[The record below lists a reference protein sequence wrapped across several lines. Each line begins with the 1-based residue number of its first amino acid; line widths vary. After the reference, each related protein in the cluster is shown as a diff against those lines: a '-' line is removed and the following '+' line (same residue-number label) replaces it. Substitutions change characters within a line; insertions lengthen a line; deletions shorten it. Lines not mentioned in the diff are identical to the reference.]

1 MENIGAILYINLDHR
16 TDRDEHIRSEIQHI
30 DPTFS
35 KTHRIS
41 GVHTPDHGA
50 LGCSSSHC
58 NALTMMMGHRE
69 WKTCMILEDDFTFS
83 SPLEAM
89 NQLTIIFKESPAFDV
104 FLLSYNAV
112 DMYPSPFSIHRVR
125 SSQTTSGYIIRQH
138 YLPTL
143 LRNFTISRDY
153 LNQRGKFDKMCLDQY
168 WKRLMP
174 IGRWYTSSTPIGYQ
188 YMNYSDIEQ
197 KMVEYNHI

>member
-1 MENIGAILYINLDHR
+1 MENIDAILYINLDHR
-16 TDRDEHIRSEIQHI
+16 TDRDEHIRGEIQHI

-41 GVHTPDHGA
+41 GEYIPDHGA
-50 LGCSSSHC
+50 LGCSISHC
-58 NALTMMMGHRE
+58 RALTMMMHRRE

-83 SPLEAM
+83 SPLEAK
-89 NQLTIIFKESPAFDV
+89 NQLETLFKESSTFDV
-104 FLLSYNAV
+104 FLLAYNEV
-112 DMYPSPFSIHRVR
+112 VMDPSPFPIRRVR

-138 YLPTL
+138 YLPIL
-143 LRNFTISRDY
+143 LRNFILSRDY
-153 LNQRGKFDKMCLDQY
+153 LNIRGKFDRMCLDQY

-174 IGRWYTSSTPIGYQ
+174 TGRWYTSSIPIGYQ

-197 KMVEYNHI
+197 KIVHI

>member
-1 MENIGAILYINLDHR
+1 MENIDAILYINLDHR
-16 TDRDEHIRSEIQHI
+16 TDRNEHIRGEIKHI

-41 GVHTPDHGA
+41 GVHVPTHGA
-50 LGCSSSHC
+50 LGCSTSHC
-58 NALTMMMGHRE
+58 NALMTMMEHRE

-83 SPLEAM
+83 SPLEAKH
-89 NQLTIIFKESPAFDV
+89 QLEILFKESPLFDV
-104 FLLSYNAV
+104 FLLAYNNV
-112 DMYPSPFSIHRVR
+112 QMDRSPFPIHRVR
-125 SSQTTSGYIIRQH
+125 SSQTASGYIIRQH

-143 LRNFTISRDY
+143 LRNFTISRDH
-153 LNQRGKFDKMCLDQY
+153 LKQNGPSHDMCLDQY

-174 IGRWYTSSTPIGYQ
+174 MGRWYTLSNRIGYQ

-197 KMVEYNHI
+197 KMVDYKC